1 MSEEFSSLW
10 EHVAELRQTLIRS
23 FFIILC
29 GVAISLYFH
38 QEVFQVL
45 TLPLKQ
51 SAFDT
56 STLNHQEIRRERIV
70 NNGAENSRFQLPTFN
85 NWVTL
90 STGAKRIDSHTIL
103 LPPGAHAEYEHY
115 VSTNRL
121 LVLSPLEGMLISFK
135 ASFWIGLVGTSP
147 LWIFVLLK
155 FISPALRT
163 NEKRLIWPFLGLSFS
178 FVLAG
183 LAFAFFLTIP
193 LANQYLY
200 AFNGEIGTNLWSLS
214 NYVNYTLF
222 LLLANAAAF
231 EMGLVLFFLV
241 HCRFLTAEQMRSK
254 RRHMIVVAFI
264 LGALLTPPDVLTQ
277 FMLAIPLICL
287 YELAILYA
295 CLRARKV
302 ILVRPNNANS

>member
-1 MSEEFSSLW
+1 MNEEFSSLW
-10 EHVAELRQTLIRS
+10 DHVAELRQTLIRS

-29 GVAISLYFH
+29 GIAFSLYFH

-51 SAFDT
+51 ST
-56 STLNHQEIRRERIV
+56 SNLSTLNHQEIRRERIV
-70 NNGAENSRFQLPTFN
+70 NTGTENSRFQLPASN

-90 STGAKRIDSHTIL
+90 SPGAKRVDSHMIL
-103 LPPGAHAEYEHY
+103 LPPGSHAEFEHY

-155 FISPALRT
+155 FISPALRSQ
-163 NEKRLIWPFLGLSFS
+163 EKRLLWPFLGLSFA
-178 FVLAG
+178 FAAAG

-241 HCRFLTAEQMRSK
+241 HCGFIDVEQMRSK

-295 CLRARKV
+295 SFKPVPEKNPC
-302 ILVRPNNANS
+302 P